1 MSSANATWER
11 EKKTGKTFGEL
22 IEHFVIGGDETCI
35 LSSAGKLMIVG
46 STDRK
51 KHEKAIADSRV
62 SMSLYHTGPIA
73 GNQGPT
79 IAVMAGKHRRAG
91 FMDQFLVKHGMA
103 EGSTIIMT
111 PTAFVTEEAWEEMTP
126 FVIKGIRSMDVIKA
140 NPQWWV
146 LEVFDGF
153 GPHVSSYCAMKMRYE
168 SKILSLKEEADSS
181 HVNQAYD
188 RFVAKSDKSLKREA
202 LGLLRSSVHNKVIDQ
217 WGLLHVCLFIVR
229 GMKAKTWTAS
239 FHACN
244 MDPRTMVSFPEW
256 CKKIAPILA
265 SGQTFKSEC
274 PVDVYS
280 LLPGWWHGTLPEEK
294 KGNCWS
300 D

>member
-1 MSSANATWER
+1 
-11 EKKTGKTFGEL
+11 
-22 IEHFVIGGDETCI
+22 
-35 LSSAGKLMIVG
+35 MIVG

-62 SMSLYHTGPIA
+62 SMSLYRTGSIA

-91 FMDQFLVKHGMA
+91 FTDQFLVKHGMA
-103 EGSTIIMT
+103 KGSTIIMT

-126 FVIKGIRSMDVIKA
+126 FVIKGIRSMDVIKKA

-146 LEVFDGF
+146 FLEVFDGF

-188 RFVAKSDKSLKREA
+188 RFVA
-202 LGLLRSSVHNKVIDQ
+202 
-217 WGLLHVCLFIVR
+217 
-229 GMKAKTWTAS
+229 
-239 FHACN
+239 
-244 MDPRTMVSFPEW
+244 
-256 CKKIAPILA
+256 
-265 SGQTFKSEC
+265 
-274 PVDVYS
+274 
-280 LLPGWWHGTLPEEK
+280 
-294 KGNCWS
+294 
-300 D
+300 